1 MGYIIERFNF
11 IWKTK
16 NLTTTTRRIAIPL
29 MGIQRKSLTILLT
42 TAVTIA
48 TTAIVHSKRKLTDR
62 TKDAVTTTA
71 ETAMTTATAM
81 ITIAVIVMKIMVV
94 IVMKIMVAIVMK
106 ITVAIVTTIVT
117 MVITQKT
124 KNHIIL
130 ISKRMRDIVNLTT
143 ITVTKATIVTKVI
156 TAMKVI
162 SKTIILK
169 NLSTRNNAPIDYPT
183 VTPAEVRL
191 NKYIADAGICSRR
204 NADMYISSGNVT
216 VNGEVMTTLGYRVK
230 PTDEVRFDGKLL
242 SSEKKEYILLNKP
255 KGFITT
261 TNDEKGRKTVMDLV
275 ANATNA
281 RILPVGRLDRATTGL
296 LLLTNDGELTKKLTH
311 PTHGVRKI
319 YHVILDRKLDYK
331 DFMKIQ
337 DGLELED
344 GFIEVDEISYVND
357 KPKNEIGIKI
367 HSGRNRIVRRIFEH
381 LGYQVEKLDRVVFA
395 GLTKKD
401 LPRGHW
407 RRLTQQEVINLRNM
421 K

>member
-1 MGYIIERFNF
+1 MENKRNYRENNNSFSQKNNNYKKNNYSEKNERGTYTPNRYS
-11 IWKTK
+11 
-16 NLTTTTRRIAIPL
+16 NNRYNNSNRD
-29 MGIQRKSLTILLT
+29 QNDSSSENRKSYTPNF
-42 TAVTIA
+42 
-48 TTAIVHSKRKLTDR
+48 KRSDNFKSEEGFKRNEGYKRNDDFKKNDGFRKNDGFKKDNGYKRNDNYNRNEGYRKPYKKLYGNY
-62 TKDAVTTTA
+62 
-71 ETAMTTATAM
+71 
-81 ITIAVIVMKIMVV
+81 
-94 IVMKIMVAIVMK
+94 
-106 ITVAIVTTIVT
+106 
-117 MVITQKT
+117 Q
-124 KNHIIL
+124 
-130 ISKRMRDIVNLTT
+130 S
-143 ITVTKATIVTKVI
+143 
-156 TAMKVI
+156 
-162 SKTIILK
+162 
-169 NLSTRNNAPIDYPT
+169 NAAPVEYAP
-183 VTPAEVRL
+183 TPATEIRL

-204 NADMYISSGNVT
+204 NADMYISAGNVT

-319 YHVILDRKLDYK
+319 YHVILDRKLEYK
-331 DFMKIQ
+331 DFIAIEQ
-337 DGLELED
+337 GLELED
-344 GFIEVDEISYVND
+344 GFIQVDEISYVD
-357 KPKNEIGIKI
+357 QKPKNEIGIKI

-381 LGYQVEKLDRVVFA
+381 LGYQVDKLDRVVFA

-421 K
+421 R

>member
-1 MGYIIERFNF
+1 MENKRNYRENNNSFSQKNNNYKKNNYSEKNERGAYTPNRYS
-11 IWKTK
+11 
-16 NLTTTTRRIAIPL
+16 NNRYNNSNRD
-29 MGIQRKSLTILLT
+29 QNDSSSENRKSYTPNF
-42 TAVTIA
+42 
-48 TTAIVHSKRKLTDR
+48 KRNDNFRSEEGFKRNEGYKRNDDFKKNDGFKR
-62 TKDAVTTTA
+62 DNGYKRNDNYNRN
-71 ETAMTTATAM
+71 EGYR
-81 ITIAVIVMKIMVV
+81 KPY
-94 IVMKIMVAIVMK
+94 KKPYGNYQSNVAPVEY
-106 ITVAIVTTIVT
+106 
-117 MVITQKT
+117 
-124 KNHIIL
+124 
-130 ISKRMRDIVNLTT
+130 
-143 ITVTKATIVTKVI
+143 
-156 TAMKVI
+156 
-162 SKTIILK
+162 
-169 NLSTRNNAPIDYPT
+169 AP
-183 VTPAEVRL
+183 TPATEIRL

-204 NADMYISSGNVT
+204 NADMYISAGNVT

-319 YHVILDRKLDYK
+319 YHVILDRKLEYK
-331 DFMKIQ
+331 DFIAIEQ
-337 DGLELED
+337 GLELED
-344 GFIEVDEISYVND
+344 GFIQVDEISYVD
-357 KPKNEIGIKI
+357 QKPKNEIGIKI

-381 LGYQVEKLDRVVFA
+381 LGYQVDKLDRVVFA

-421 K
+421 R

>member
-1 MGYIIERFNF
+1 MENKRNYRENNNSFSQKNNNYKKNNYSEKSERGAYTPNRYS
-11 IWKTK
+11 
-16 NLTTTTRRIAIPL
+16 NNRYNNSNRD
-29 MGIQRKSLTILLT
+29 QNDSSSENRKSYTPNF
-42 TAVTIA
+42 
-48 TTAIVHSKRKLTDR
+48 KRNDNFRSEEGFKRNEGYKRNDDFKKNDGFR
-62 TKDAVTTTA
+62 KNDGFKKD
-71 ETAMTTATAM
+71 
-81 ITIAVIVMKIMVV
+81 
-94 IVMKIMVAIVMK
+94 
-106 ITVAIVTTIVT
+106 
-117 MVITQKT
+117 
-124 KNHIIL
+124 NGY
-130 ISKRMRDIVNLTT
+130 KRNDNY
-143 ITVTKATIVTKVI
+143 
-156 TAMKVI
+156 
-162 SKTIILK
+162 
-169 NLSTRNNAPIDYPT
+169 NRNEGYRKPYKKPYGNYQSNAAPVEYAP
-183 VTPAEVRL
+183 TPATEIRL

-204 NADMYISSGNVT
+204 NADMYISAGNVT

-319 YHVILDRKLDYK
+319 YHVILDRKLEYK
-331 DFMKIQ
+331 DFIAIEQ
-337 DGLELED
+337 GLELED
-344 GFIEVDEISYVND
+344 GFIQVDEISYVD
-357 KPKNEIGIKI
+357 QKPKNEIGIKI

-381 LGYQVEKLDRVVFA
+381 LGYQVDKLDRVVFA

-421 K
+421 R

>member
-1 MGYIIERFNF
+1 MENKRNYRENNNSFSQKNNNYKKNNYSEKSERDAYTPNRYS
-11 IWKTK
+11 
-16 NLTTTTRRIAIPL
+16 NNRYNNSNRD
-29 MGIQRKSLTILLT
+29 QNDSSSENRKSYTPNFRRNDNFK
-42 TAVTIA
+42 
-48 TTAIVHSKRKLTDR
+48 SEEGFKRNEGYKRNDDF
-62 TKDAVTTTA
+62 K
-71 ETAMTTATAM
+71 
-81 ITIAVIVMKIMVV
+81 
-94 IVMKIMVAIVMK
+94 
-106 ITVAIVTTIVT
+106 
-117 MVITQKT
+117 
-124 KNHIIL
+124 KNDGFRKNDGF
-130 ISKRMRDIVNLTT
+130 KRDNGY
-143 ITVTKATIVTKVI
+143 K
-156 TAMKVI
+156 
-162 SKTIILK
+162 
-169 NLSTRNNAPIDYPT
+169 RNDNYNRNEGYRKPYKKPYSNYQSNAAPVEYAP
-183 VTPAEVRL
+183 TPATEIRL

-204 NADMYISSGNVT
+204 NADMYISAGNVT

-319 YHVILDRKLDYK
+319 YHVILDRKLEYK
-331 DFMKIQ
+331 DFIAIEQ
-337 DGLELED
+337 GLELED
-344 GFIEVDEISYVND
+344 GFIQVDEISYVD
-357 KPKNEIGIKI
+357 QKPKNEIGIKI

-381 LGYQVEKLDRVVFA
+381 LGYQVDKLDRVVFA

-421 K
+421 R

>member
-1 MGYIIERFNF
+1 MENKRNYRENNNSFSQKNNNYKKNNYSEKSERGAYTPNRYS
-11 IWKTK
+11 
-16 NLTTTTRRIAIPL
+16 NNRYNNSNRD
-29 MGIQRKSLTILLT
+29 QNDSSSENRKSYTPNFKRNDNFRSEEGFKRNEGYKRNDDFKKNDGFRKNDGFKRDNGYKRNDNYNRNEGYRKPYKKPYGNNQSNT
-42 TAVTIA
+42 PSVEYAPAPA
-48 TTAIVHSKRKLTDR
+48 TEI
-62 TKDAVTTTA
+62 
-71 ETAMTTATAM
+71 
-81 ITIAVIVMKIMVV
+81 
-94 IVMKIMVAIVMK
+94 
-106 ITVAIVTTIVT
+106 
-117 MVITQKT
+117 
-124 KNHIIL
+124 
-130 ISKRMRDIVNLTT
+130 
-143 ITVTKATIVTKVI
+143 
-156 TAMKVI
+156 
-162 SKTIILK
+162 
-169 NLSTRNNAPIDYPT
+169 
-183 VTPAEVRL
+183 RL

-204 NADMYISSGNVT
+204 NADMYISAGNVT

-319 YHVILDRKLDYK
+319 YHVILDRKLEYK
-331 DFMKIQ
+331 DFIAIEQ
-337 DGLELED
+337 GLELED
-344 GFIEVDEISYVND
+344 GFIQVDEISYVD
-357 KPKNEIGIKI
+357 QKPKNEIGIKI

-381 LGYQVEKLDRVVFA
+381 LGYQVDKLDRVVFA

-407 RRLTQQEVINLRNM
+407 RRLTQQEVINLRNIR
-421 K
+421 

>member
-1 MGYIIERFNF
+1 MENKRNYRENNNSFSQKNNNYKKNNYSEKNERGAYTPNRYS
-11 IWKTK
+11 
-16 NLTTTTRRIAIPL
+16 NNRYNNSNRD
-29 MGIQRKSLTILLT
+29 QNDSSSENRKSYTPNFRRNDNFK
-42 TAVTIA
+42 
-48 TTAIVHSKRKLTDR
+48 SEEGFKRNEGYKRNDDF
-62 TKDAVTTTA
+62 K
-71 ETAMTTATAM
+71 
-81 ITIAVIVMKIMVV
+81 
-94 IVMKIMVAIVMK
+94 
-106 ITVAIVTTIVT
+106 
-117 MVITQKT
+117 
-124 KNHIIL
+124 KNDGFRKNDGF
-130 ISKRMRDIVNLTT
+130 KRDNGY
-143 ITVTKATIVTKVI
+143 K
-156 TAMKVI
+156 
-162 SKTIILK
+162 
-169 NLSTRNNAPIDYPT
+169 RNDNYNRNEGYRKPYKKPYGNYQSNAAPVEYAP
-183 VTPAEVRL
+183 TPATEIRL

-204 NADMYISSGNVT
+204 NADMYISAGNVT

-319 YHVILDRKLDYK
+319 YHVILDRKLEYK
-331 DFMKIQ
+331 DFIAIEQ
-337 DGLELED
+337 GLELED
-344 GFIEVDEISYVND
+344 GFIQVDEISYVD
-357 KPKNEIGIKI
+357 QKPKNEIGIKI

-381 LGYQVEKLDRVVFA
+381 LGYQVDKLDRVVFA

-421 K
+421 R

>member
-1 MGYIIERFNF
+1 MENKKFNNNYKKNSYSSNGNSEKKPYNSSYNSGNNRNNSNSSFKKKTYGQNEGRSYNNSGNRYDNSNRYDNNSGNRYENNGGNRYENNGSNRYNNSNNGYNSEN
-11 IWKTK
+11 
-16 NLTTTTRRIAIPL
+16 
-29 MGIQRKSLTILLT
+29 RKSYNPNFKKNEGY
-42 TAVTIA
+42 
-48 TTAIVHSKRKLTDR
+48 SKPNNYNRNEGYNRNESYNRNEGYKQNDNYKKPFNKKPYNNTY
-62 TKDAVTTTA
+62 KP
-71 ETAMTTATAM
+71 
-81 ITIAVIVMKIMVV
+81 
-94 IVMKIMVAIVMK
+94 
-106 ITVAIVTTIVT
+106 
-117 MVITQKT
+117 Q
-124 KNHIIL
+124 
-130 ISKRMRDIVNLTT
+130 
-143 ITVTKATIVTKVI
+143 
-156 TAMKVI
+156 
-162 SKTIILK
+162 
-169 NLSTRNNAPIDYPT
+169 NNAPIDYPT

-331 DFMKIQ
+331 DFMKVQ

-344 GFIEVDEISYVND
+344 GLIEVDEISYVND

>member
-1 MGYIIERFNF
+1 MENKRNYRESNNSFSQKNNNYKKNNYSEKNERGAYTPNRYS
-11 IWKTK
+11 
-16 NLTTTTRRIAIPL
+16 NNRYNNSNRD
-29 MGIQRKSLTILLT
+29 QNDSSSENRKSY
-42 TAVTIA
+42 APNFRRNDNFK
-48 TTAIVHSKRKLTDR
+48 SEEGFRRNEGYKRNDDFKKNDGFK
-62 TKDAVTTTA
+62 KD
-71 ETAMTTATAM
+71 
-81 ITIAVIVMKIMVV
+81 
-94 IVMKIMVAIVMK
+94 
-106 ITVAIVTTIVT
+106 
-117 MVITQKT
+117 
-124 KNHIIL
+124 NGY
-130 ISKRMRDIVNLTT
+130 KRNDNY
-143 ITVTKATIVTKVI
+143 
-156 TAMKVI
+156 
-162 SKTIILK
+162 
-169 NLSTRNNAPIDYPT
+169 NRNEGYRKPYKKPYGNYQSNTPSVEYAP
-183 VTPAEVRL
+183 TPATEIRL

-204 NADMYISSGNVT
+204 NADMYISAGNVT

-319 YHVILDRKLDYK
+319 YHVILDRKLEYK
-331 DFMKIQ
+331 DFIAIEQ
-337 DGLELED
+337 GLELED
-344 GFIEVDEISYVND
+344 GFIQVDEISYVD
-357 KPKNEIGIKI
+357 QKPKNEIGIKI

-381 LGYQVEKLDRVVFA
+381 LGYQVDKLDRVVFA

-421 K
+421 R

>member
-1 MGYIIERFNF
+1 MENKRNYRENNNSFSQKNNNYKKNNYSEKNERGTYTPNRY
-11 IWKTK
+11 
-16 NLTTTTRRIAIPL
+16 NNNNRYNNSNRD
-29 MGIQRKSLTILLT
+29 QNDSSSENRKSYTP
-42 TAVTIA
+42 
-48 TTAIVHSKRKLTDR
+48 SFKRNDNFKSEEGFKRNEGYKRNDDF
-62 TKDAVTTTA
+62 K
-71 ETAMTTATAM
+71 
-81 ITIAVIVMKIMVV
+81 
-94 IVMKIMVAIVMK
+94 
-106 ITVAIVTTIVT
+106 
-117 MVITQKT
+117 
-124 KNHIIL
+124 KNDGFRKNDGF
-130 ISKRMRDIVNLTT
+130 KRDNGY
-143 ITVTKATIVTKVI
+143 K
-156 TAMKVI
+156 
-162 SKTIILK
+162 
-169 NLSTRNNAPIDYPT
+169 RNDNYNRNEGYRKPYKKPYGNYQSNTPSVEYAP
-183 VTPAEVRL
+183 TPATEIRL

-204 NADMYISSGNVT
+204 NADMYISAGNVT
-216 VNGEVMTTLGYRVK
+216 VNSEVMTTLGYRVK

-319 YHVILDRKLDYK
+319 YHVILDRKLEYK
-331 DFMKIQ
+331 DFIAIEQ
-337 DGLELED
+337 GLELED
-344 GFIEVDEISYVND
+344 GFIQVDEISYVD
-357 KPKNEIGIKI
+357 QKPKNEIGIKI

-381 LGYQVEKLDRVVFA
+381 LGYQVDKLDRVVFA

-421 K
+421 R

>member
-1 MGYIIERFNF
+1 MENKRNYRENNNSFSQKNNNYKKNNYSEKSERGSYTPNRYS
-11 IWKTK
+11 
-16 NLTTTTRRIAIPL
+16 NNRYNNSNRD
-29 MGIQRKSLTILLT
+29 QNDSSSENRKSYTPNF
-42 TAVTIA
+42 
-48 TTAIVHSKRKLTDR
+48 KRNDNFKSEEGFKRNEGYKRNDDF
-62 TKDAVTTTA
+62 K
-71 ETAMTTATAM
+71 
-81 ITIAVIVMKIMVV
+81 
-94 IVMKIMVAIVMK
+94 
-106 ITVAIVTTIVT
+106 
-117 MVITQKT
+117 
-124 KNHIIL
+124 KNDGFRKNDGF
-130 ISKRMRDIVNLTT
+130 KRDNGY
-143 ITVTKATIVTKVI
+143 K
-156 TAMKVI
+156 
-162 SKTIILK
+162 
-169 NLSTRNNAPIDYPT
+169 RNDNYNRNEGYRKPYKKPYGNYQSNAAPVEYAP
-183 VTPAEVRL
+183 TPATEIRL

-204 NADMYISSGNVT
+204 NADMYISAGNVT

-319 YHVILDRKLDYK
+319 YHVILDRKLEYK
-331 DFMKIQ
+331 DFIAIEQ
-337 DGLELED
+337 GLELED
-344 GFIEVDEISYVND
+344 GFIQVDEISYVD
-357 KPKNEIGIKI
+357 QKPKNEIGIKI

-381 LGYQVEKLDRVVFA
+381 LGYQVDKLDRVVFA

-421 K
+421 R

>member
-1 MGYIIERFNF
+1 MENKRNYRENNNSFSQKNNNYKKNNYSEKNERGAYTPNRY
-11 IWKTK
+11 
-16 NLTTTTRRIAIPL
+16 NNNRYNNSNRD
-29 MGIQRKSLTILLT
+29 QNDSSSENRKSYTPNFKRNDNFRSEEGFKRNEGYKRNDDFKKNDGFRKNDGFKRDNGYKRNDNYNRNEGYRKPYKKPYSNYQSNT
-42 TAVTIA
+42 PSVEYAPAPA
-48 TTAIVHSKRKLTDR
+48 TEI
-62 TKDAVTTTA
+62 
-71 ETAMTTATAM
+71 
-81 ITIAVIVMKIMVV
+81 
-94 IVMKIMVAIVMK
+94 
-106 ITVAIVTTIVT
+106 
-117 MVITQKT
+117 
-124 KNHIIL
+124 
-130 ISKRMRDIVNLTT
+130 
-143 ITVTKATIVTKVI
+143 
-156 TAMKVI
+156 
-162 SKTIILK
+162 
-169 NLSTRNNAPIDYPT
+169 
-183 VTPAEVRL
+183 RL

-204 NADMYISSGNVT
+204 NADMYISAGNVT

-319 YHVILDRKLDYK
+319 YHVILDRKLEYK
-331 DFMKIQ
+331 DFIAIEQ
-337 DGLELED
+337 GLELED
-344 GFIEVDEISYVND
+344 GFIQVDEISYVD
-357 KPKNEIGIKI
+357 QKPKNEIGIKI

-381 LGYQVEKLDRVVFA
+381 LGYQVDKLDRVVFA

-421 K
+421 R

>member
-1 MGYIIERFNF
+1 MENKKFNNNYKKNSYSSNGNSEKKLYNSSYNSGNNRNNSNSSFKKKTYGQNEGRSYNNNSSNRYNNNNGNRYDNNGGNRYENNGGNRYENNGNNRFNNNGYNSENKKPYNPNF
-11 IWKTK
+11 KK
-16 NLTTTTRRIAIPL
+16 ND
-29 MGIQRKSLTILLT
+29 GY
-42 TAVTIA
+42 
-48 TTAIVHSKRKLTDR
+48 SKP
-62 TKDAVTTTA
+62 
-71 ETAMTTATAM
+71 
-81 ITIAVIVMKIMVV
+81 
-94 IVMKIMVAIVMK
+94 
-106 ITVAIVTTIVT
+106 
-117 MVITQKT
+117 
-124 KNHIIL
+124 N
-130 ISKRMRDIVNLTT
+130 N
-143 ITVTKATIVTKVI
+143 
-156 TAMKVI
+156 
-162 SKTIILK
+162 
-169 NLSTRNNAPIDYPT
+169 NRNEGYNRNEKYNRYEGYNQNNNYKKPFNKKPYNNNAYKPYNQAPIDYPADNP
-183 VTPAEVRL
+183 VEVRL
-191 NKYIADAGICSRR
+191 NKFIADAGICSRR
-204 NADMYISSGNVT
+204 NADMYISAGNVT

-275 ANATNA
+275 ANATNV

>member
-1 MGYIIERFNF
+1 MENKRNYRENNNSFSQKNNNYKKNNYSEKSERGAYTPNRYS
-11 IWKTK
+11 
-16 NLTTTTRRIAIPL
+16 NNRYNNSNRD
-29 MGIQRKSLTILLT
+29 QNDSSSENRKSYTPNF
-42 TAVTIA
+42 
-48 TTAIVHSKRKLTDR
+48 KRNDNFKSEEGFKRNEGYKRNDDF
-62 TKDAVTTTA
+62 K
-71 ETAMTTATAM
+71 
-81 ITIAVIVMKIMVV
+81 
-94 IVMKIMVAIVMK
+94 
-106 ITVAIVTTIVT
+106 
-117 MVITQKT
+117 
-124 KNHIIL
+124 KNDGFRKNDGF
-130 ISKRMRDIVNLTT
+130 KRDNGY
-143 ITVTKATIVTKVI
+143 K
-156 TAMKVI
+156 
-162 SKTIILK
+162 
-169 NLSTRNNAPIDYPT
+169 RNDNYNRNEGYRKPYKKPYGNYQSNAAPVEYAP
-183 VTPAEVRL
+183 TPATEIRL

-204 NADMYISSGNVT
+204 NADMYISAGNVT

-296 LLLTNDGELTKKLTH
+296 LLMTNDGELTKKLTH

-319 YHVILDRKLDYK
+319 YHVILDRKLEYK
-331 DFMKIQ
+331 DFIAIEQ
-337 DGLELED
+337 GLELED
-344 GFIEVDEISYVND
+344 GFIQVDEISYVD
-357 KPKNEIGIKI
+357 QKPKNEIGIKI

-381 LGYQVEKLDRVVFA
+381 LGYQVDKLDRVVFA

-421 K
+421 R

>member
-1 MGYIIERFNF
+1 
-11 IWKTK
+11 
-16 NLTTTTRRIAIPL
+16 
-29 MGIQRKSLTILLT
+29 
-42 TAVTIA
+42 
-48 TTAIVHSKRKLTDR
+48 
-62 TKDAVTTTA
+62 
-71 ETAMTTATAM
+71 
-81 ITIAVIVMKIMVV
+81 
-94 IVMKIMVAIVMK
+94 
-106 ITVAIVTTIVT
+106 
-117 MVITQKT
+117 
-124 KNHIIL
+124 
-130 ISKRMRDIVNLTT
+130 
-143 ITVTKATIVTKVI
+143 
-156 TAMKVI
+156 
-162 SKTIILK
+162 
-169 NLSTRNNAPIDYPT
+169 
-183 VTPAEVRL
+183 
-191 NKYIADAGICSRR
+191 
-204 NADMYISSGNVT
+204 MYISAGNVT

-331 DFMKIQ
+331 DFMKVQ

-344 GFIEVDEISYVND
+344 GLIEVDEISYVND

>member
-1 MGYIIERFNF
+1 MENKKFNNNYKKNSYSSNGNSEKKPYNSSYNSGNNRNNSNSSFKKKTYGQNEGRSYNNSGNRYDNSNRYDNNSGNRYENNGGNRYENNGSNRYNNSNNGYNSEN
-11 IWKTK
+11 
-16 NLTTTTRRIAIPL
+16 
-29 MGIQRKSLTILLT
+29 RKSYNPNFKKNEGY
-42 TAVTIA
+42 
-48 TTAIVHSKRKLTDR
+48 SKPNNYNRNEGYNRNESYNRNEGYKQNDNYKKPFNKKPYNNTY
-62 TKDAVTTTA
+62 KP
-71 ETAMTTATAM
+71 
-81 ITIAVIVMKIMVV
+81 
-94 IVMKIMVAIVMK
+94 
-106 ITVAIVTTIVT
+106 
-117 MVITQKT
+117 Q
-124 KNHIIL
+124 
-130 ISKRMRDIVNLTT
+130 
-143 ITVTKATIVTKVI
+143 
-156 TAMKVI
+156 
-162 SKTIILK
+162 
-169 NLSTRNNAPIDYPT
+169 NNAPIDYPT

-331 DFMKIQ
+331 DFMKVQ

-344 GFIEVDEISYVND
+344 GLIEVDEISYVND

-407 RRLTQQEVINLRNM
+407 RRLTQQEVINLHNM

>member
-1 MGYIIERFNF
+1 MENKRNYRENNNSFSQKNNNYKKNNYSEKNERGTYTPNRYNNRYNNSNRDQNDSSSENRKSYTPNFKRNDNFRSEEGFKRNEGYKRNEGFNRNDNFSRNERFNR
-11 IWKTK
+11 
-16 NLTTTTRRIAIPL
+16 NE
-29 MGIQRKSLTILLT
+29 GYRKPYKKPYGNYQS
-42 TAVTIA
+42 
-48 TTAIVHSKRKLTDR
+48 
-62 TKDAVTTTA
+62 
-71 ETAMTTATAM
+71 
-81 ITIAVIVMKIMVV
+81 
-94 IVMKIMVAIVMK
+94 
-106 ITVAIVTTIVT
+106 
-117 MVITQKT
+117 
-124 KNHIIL
+124 
-130 ISKRMRDIVNLTT
+130 
-143 ITVTKATIVTKVI
+143 
-156 TAMKVI
+156 
-162 SKTIILK
+162 
-169 NLSTRNNAPIDYPT
+169 NAAPVEYAP
-183 VTPAEVRL
+183 TPATEIRL

-204 NADMYISSGNVT
+204 NADMYISAGNVT
-216 VNGEVMTTLGYRVK
+216 VNGEIMTTLGYRVK

-319 YHVILDRKLDYK
+319 YHVILDRKLEYK
-331 DFMKIQ
+331 DFIAIEQ
-337 DGLELED
+337 GLELED
-344 GFIEVDEISYVND
+344 GFIQVDEISYVD
-357 KPKNEIGIKI
+357 QKPKNEIGIKI

-381 LGYQVEKLDRVVFA
+381 LGYQVDKLDRVVFA

-421 K
+421 R

>member
-1 MGYIIERFNF
+1 MENKRNYRENNNSFSQKNNNYKKNNYSEKSERGAYTPNRYS
-11 IWKTK
+11 
-16 NLTTTTRRIAIPL
+16 NNRYNNSNRD
-29 MGIQRKSLTILLT
+29 QNDSSSENRKSYTPNFKRNDNFKSEEGFKRNEGYKRNDDFKKNDGFRKNDGFKKDNGYKRNDNYNRNEGYRKPYKKPYGNYQSN
-42 TAVTIA
+42 AAPVEYAPAPA
-48 TTAIVHSKRKLTDR
+48 TEI
-62 TKDAVTTTA
+62 
-71 ETAMTTATAM
+71 
-81 ITIAVIVMKIMVV
+81 
-94 IVMKIMVAIVMK
+94 
-106 ITVAIVTTIVT
+106 
-117 MVITQKT
+117 
-124 KNHIIL
+124 
-130 ISKRMRDIVNLTT
+130 
-143 ITVTKATIVTKVI
+143 
-156 TAMKVI
+156 
-162 SKTIILK
+162 
-169 NLSTRNNAPIDYPT
+169 
-183 VTPAEVRL
+183 RL

-204 NADMYISSGNVT
+204 NADMYISAGNVT

-331 DFMKIQ
+331 DFIAIEQ
-337 DGLELED
+337 GLELED
-344 GFIEVDEISYVND
+344 GFIQVDEISYVD
-357 KPKNEIGIKI
+357 QKPKNEIGIKI

-381 LGYQVEKLDRVVFA
+381 LGYQVDKLDRVVFA

-407 RRLTQQEVINLRNM
+407 RRLTQQEIINLRNM
-421 K
+421 R

>member
-1 MGYIIERFNF
+1 MENKKFNNYKKNSYSSNGNSEKKPYNSSYNSGNNRNNNVNSSFKKKTYGQNEGRSYSNNSGNRYENNSGNRYENNGGNRYNNSNNGYNSENKKSYNPNFKKNEGYNKPNNYNRNEGYNRNNNYKKPFN
-11 IWKTK
+11 KKPYNNTYK
-16 NLTTTTRRIAIPL
+16 P
-29 MGIQRKSLTILLT
+29 Q
-42 TAVTIA
+42 
-48 TTAIVHSKRKLTDR
+48 
-62 TKDAVTTTA
+62 
-71 ETAMTTATAM
+71 
-81 ITIAVIVMKIMVV
+81 
-94 IVMKIMVAIVMK
+94 
-106 ITVAIVTTIVT
+106 
-117 MVITQKT
+117 
-124 KNHIIL
+124 
-130 ISKRMRDIVNLTT
+130 
-143 ITVTKATIVTKVI
+143 
-156 TAMKVI
+156 
-162 SKTIILK
+162 
-169 NLSTRNNAPIDYPT
+169 NNAPIDYPT
-183 VTPAEVRL
+183 TTPAEVRL
-191 NKYIADAGICSRR
+191 NKFIADAGICSRR
-204 NADMYISSGNVT
+204 NADMYISAGNVT

-275 ANATNA
+275 ANATNV

-331 DFMKIQ
+331 DFMKVQ

-344 GFIEVDEISYVND
+344 GLIEVDEISYVND

-401 LPRGHW
+401 LPRGYW

>member
-1 MGYIIERFNF
+1 MENKRNYRENNNSFSQKNNNYKKNNYSEKSERGAYTPNRYS
-11 IWKTK
+11 
-16 NLTTTTRRIAIPL
+16 NNRYNNSNRD
-29 MGIQRKSLTILLT
+29 QNDSSSENRKSYTPNF
-42 TAVTIA
+42 
-48 TTAIVHSKRKLTDR
+48 KRNDNFRSEEGFKRNEGYKRNDDFKKNDGFR
-62 TKDAVTTTA
+62 KNDGFKKDNGYKRNDNYNRNEGFRKPYKKPYGNYQSNTPSVEYASTPTA
-71 ETAMTTATAM
+71 E
-81 ITIAVIVMKIMVV
+81 I
-94 IVMKIMVAIVMK
+94 
-106 ITVAIVTTIVT
+106 
-117 MVITQKT
+117 
-124 KNHIIL
+124 
-130 ISKRMRDIVNLTT
+130 
-143 ITVTKATIVTKVI
+143 
-156 TAMKVI
+156 
-162 SKTIILK
+162 
-169 NLSTRNNAPIDYPT
+169 
-183 VTPAEVRL
+183 RL

-204 NADMYISSGNVT
+204 NADMYISAGNVT

-319 YHVILDRKLDYK
+319 YHVILDRKLEYK
-331 DFMKIQ
+331 DFIAIEQ
-337 DGLELED
+337 GLELED
-344 GFIEVDEISYVND
+344 GFIQVDEISYVD
-357 KPKNEIGIKI
+357 QKPKNEIGIKI

-381 LGYQVEKLDRVVFA
+381 LGYQVDKLDRVVFA

-421 K
+421 R

>member
-1 MGYIIERFNF
+1 MENKRNYRENNNSFSQKNNNYKKNNYSEKSERGAYTPNRYS
-11 IWKTK
+11 
-16 NLTTTTRRIAIPL
+16 NNRYNNSNRD
-29 MGIQRKSLTILLT
+29 QNDSSSENRKSYTPNF
-42 TAVTIA
+42 
-48 TTAIVHSKRKLTDR
+48 KRNDNFKSEEGFKRNEGYKRNDDFKKNDGFR
-62 TKDAVTTTA
+62 KNDGFKKD
-71 ETAMTTATAM
+71 
-81 ITIAVIVMKIMVV
+81 
-94 IVMKIMVAIVMK
+94 
-106 ITVAIVTTIVT
+106 
-117 MVITQKT
+117 
-124 KNHIIL
+124 NGY
-130 ISKRMRDIVNLTT
+130 KRNDSYN
-143 ITVTKATIVTKVI
+143 
-156 TAMKVI
+156 
-162 SKTIILK
+162 
-169 NLSTRNNAPIDYPT
+169 RNEGYRKPYKKPNGNYQSNTPSVEYAP
-183 VTPAEVRL
+183 TPATEIRL

-204 NADMYISSGNVT
+204 NADMYISAGNVT

-319 YHVILDRKLDYK
+319 YHVILDRKLEYK
-331 DFMKIQ
+331 DFIAIEQ
-337 DGLELED
+337 GLELED
-344 GFIEVDEISYVND
+344 GFIQVDEISYVD
-357 KPKNEIGIKI
+357 QKPKNEIGIKI

-381 LGYQVEKLDRVVFA
+381 LGYQVDKLDRVVFA

-421 K
+421 R

>member
-1 MGYIIERFNF
+1 MENKRNYRENNNSFSQKNNNYKKNNYSEKSERGAYTPNRYS
-11 IWKTK
+11 
-16 NLTTTTRRIAIPL
+16 NNRYNNSNRD
-29 MGIQRKSLTILLT
+29 QNDSSSENRKSYTPNFRRNDNFK
-42 TAVTIA
+42 
-48 TTAIVHSKRKLTDR
+48 SEEGFKRNEGYKRNDDF
-62 TKDAVTTTA
+62 K
-71 ETAMTTATAM
+71 
-81 ITIAVIVMKIMVV
+81 
-94 IVMKIMVAIVMK
+94 
-106 ITVAIVTTIVT
+106 
-117 MVITQKT
+117 
-124 KNHIIL
+124 KNDGFRKNDGF
-130 ISKRMRDIVNLTT
+130 KRDNGY
-143 ITVTKATIVTKVI
+143 K
-156 TAMKVI
+156 
-162 SKTIILK
+162 
-169 NLSTRNNAPIDYPT
+169 RNDNYNRNEGYRKPYKKPYGNYQSNAAPVEYTP
-183 VTPAEVRL
+183 TPATEIRL

-204 NADMYISSGNVT
+204 NADMYISAGNVT

-319 YHVILDRKLDYK
+319 YHVILDRKLEYK
-331 DFMKIQ
+331 DFIAIEQ
-337 DGLELED
+337 GLELED
-344 GFIEVDEISYVND
+344 GFIQVDEISYVD
-357 KPKNEIGIKI
+357 QKPKNEIGIKI

-381 LGYQVEKLDRVVFA
+381 LGYQVDKLDRVVFA

-421 K
+421 R

>member
-1 MGYIIERFNF
+1 
-11 IWKTK
+11 
-16 NLTTTTRRIAIPL
+16 
-29 MGIQRKSLTILLT
+29 
-42 TAVTIA
+42 
-48 TTAIVHSKRKLTDR
+48 
-62 TKDAVTTTA
+62 
-71 ETAMTTATAM
+71 
-81 ITIAVIVMKIMVV
+81 
-94 IVMKIMVAIVMK
+94 
-106 ITVAIVTTIVT
+106 
-117 MVITQKT
+117 
-124 KNHIIL
+124 
-130 ISKRMRDIVNLTT
+130 
-143 ITVTKATIVTKVI
+143 
-156 TAMKVI
+156 
-162 SKTIILK
+162 
-169 NLSTRNNAPIDYPT
+169 
-183 VTPAEVRL
+183 
-191 NKYIADAGICSRR
+191 
-204 NADMYISSGNVT
+204 MYISSGNVT

-275 ANATNA
+275 ANATNT

-331 DFMKIQ
+331 DFMKVQ

-344 GFIEVDEISYVND
+344 GLIEVDEISYVND